1 MTKQQRSRWM
11 IAVSLLVLI
20 CCVLIFKKSIMN
32 GIHNSTE
39 ALLTF
44 FSHHMVLGLLF
55 AFGVAFLE
63 ALPIIGTVVPGS
75 ITMTIVGILIG
86 THTLP
91 FFTGITACTLG
102 AYAGDCLS
110 FAVGYRYQSSITR
123 VWPFS
128 RYKKM
133 LFYAKSFVEKH
144 GGKSVF
150 IGRFIGPTRSC
161 VPLVAGMLGLRWAVF
176 IVVAFFSSIGWSCF
190 ILSFGYYISSFK

>member
-1 MTKQQRSRWM
+1 
-11 IAVSLLVLI
+11 
-20 CCVLIFKKSIMN
+20 
-32 GIHNSTE
+32 
-39 ALLTF
+39 
-44 FSHHMVLGLLF
+44 
-55 AFGVAFLE
+55 
-63 ALPIIGTVVPGS
+63 
-75 ITMTIVGILIG
+75 MTIVGILIG

-176 IVVAFFSSIGWSCF
+176 IVVAFFSSIGWSVAYAGPGM
-190 ILSFGYYISSFK
+190 IQGKLAIELPRAQS